1 MILKGEI
8 IMNKRLVLKLI
19 KDIIKQYAYV
29 KDFKREKNTIT
40 IILQPYSHYEDT
52 L

>member
-1 MILKGEI
+1 
-8 IMNKRLVLKLI
+8 MNKRLVLKLI

-40 IILQPYSHYEDT
+40 IILEPYNRYEDT
-52 L
+52 I

>member
-29 KDFKREKNTIT
+29 KDFKREKKHYNNYIT
-40 IILQPYSHYEDT
+40 T

>member
-1 MILKGEI
+1 
-8 IMNKRLVLKLI
+8 MNKRLVLKLI

-29 KDFKREKNTIT
+29 KDLKREGNTIT
-40 IILQPYSHYEDT
+40 IILEPYGRYEDT